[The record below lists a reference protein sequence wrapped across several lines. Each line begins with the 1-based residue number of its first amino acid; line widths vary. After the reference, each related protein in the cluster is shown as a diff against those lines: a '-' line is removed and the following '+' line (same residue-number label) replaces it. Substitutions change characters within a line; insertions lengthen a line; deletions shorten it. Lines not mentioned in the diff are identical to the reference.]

1 MASDENQRCSSPV
14 LDNKRLQ
21 VKKNRDDVKHRKDMS
36 EIICE
41 EPSGEQNILKEKVV
55 TNWLDPKNCIE
66 SNTNIAIVGQT
77 QIGKSFVLKK
87 LLFQLKEKG
96 WYKYIFLVSLKT
108 MNLSKELNVLQFLT
122 NNNSPLNLFN
132 NNSPVEPKILD
143 GVITK
148 LISTENE
155 KVCIIF
161 EDLEKSNLDY
171 VENNIDA
178 NEDNFKTAKP
188 TYFLIHFL
196 RKRFRNARNIFLL
209 TPWHYFLLNQ
219 SFDLN
224 PIFVHGLNHEK
235 QKDIIML
242 LRPDI
247 RNSLGCNKN
256 ECFLQQH
263 CLGIFLEEHTTNSC
277 SICQHCH
284 DDNCHLEMQS
294 ICYVPSNCKFL
305 IENDALHS
313 KPFIVIAA
321 SLLISKIKEN
331 LKHPGY
337 SREFSVSKVSH
348 FAWKQIK
355 NKKFLF
361 HEEDLKSSKLN
372 QKEIGFFFS
381 AKQISESV
389 GGLNNIVYFFSHLL
403 LQEFLAAQWLLSRPQ
418 KIFKR
423 ELKCH
428 PKKFFSSK
436 SKKNFVLREFMSKIC
451 SHPWL
456 ENCRKS
462 GFWRMKIN
470 YAKYINGSQIHK
482 KSVISQSNI
491 SNNNN

>member
-1 MASDENQRCSSPV
+1 MFFTGKKLQHYLVEELRYFLVSDENQTCSSPV

-21 VKKNRDDVKHRKDMS
+21 VKKNKDDVKHRKDMS

-41 EPSGEQNILKEKVV
+41 EPSGEQNILKEVV

-66 SNTNIAIVGQT
+66 SNKNIAIVGQT
-77 QIGKSFVLKK
+77 QIGKSFVLKN
-87 LLFQLKEKG
+87 LLLQLKQKKLYE
-96 WYKYIFLVSLKT
+96 YIFLVSLKT

-122 NNNSPLNLFN
+122 NNNVPVKSFN
-132 NNSPVEPKILD
+132 NNSSVDQEICN
-143 GVITK
+143 GVIAKLSFTK
-148 LISTENE
+148 NE

-161 EDLEKSNLDY
+161 EDLEKSNLEYD
-171 VENNIDA
+171 ENNIDA
-178 NEDNFKTAKP
+178 YEDNYTIAKP
-188 TYFLIHFL
+188 TYFFIHFL
-196 RKRFRNARNIFLL
+196 RKRFRNACNIFLL

-242 LRPDI
+242 LRPEKG
-247 RNSLGCNKN
+247 NSLGCNKN

-263 CLGIFLEEHTTNSC
+263 CLGIFLEKHATNLC
-277 SICQHCH
+277 SICEHCH

-294 ICYVPSNCKFL
+294 MCYVPSNCKFL

-313 KPFIVIAA
+313 KPFVVIAA
-321 SLLISKIKEN
+321 SLLISKIEEN
-331 LKHPGY
+331 LKHPVY
-337 SREFSVSKVSH
+337 SREFSVAKVSR

-361 HEEDLKSSKLN
+361 HAKDLKSSDLN

-423 ELKCH
+423 ELNCQ
-428 PKKFFSSK
+428 PNEFFSSK
-436 SKKNFVLREFMSKIC
+436 SKKFFVLREFMSKIC
-451 SHPWL
+451 SHPCL
-456 ENCRKS
+456 ENCRNS
-462 GFWRMKIN
+462 GFWKINNN
-470 YAKYINGSQIHK
+470 YAKYIDG
-482 KSVISQSNI
+482 
-491 SNNNN
+491 